1 MSSVGSLGAQL
12 GAKLVRGVVISDKM
26 MKTIVVEV
34 ERVTRHP
41 MYDKVLRT
49 KKSYKVH
56 DENGSAKVGDVVI
69 VKECAPFSKTKHM
82 VLVEIVNP

>member
-1 MSSVGSLGAQL
+1 MSSLGGLEKQASV
-12 GAKLVRGVVISDKM
+12 KLVRGIVVSDKM

-56 DENGSAKVGDVVI
+56 DENGTAKVGDVVV
-69 VKECAPFSKTKHM
+69 VKECAPLSKTKHM